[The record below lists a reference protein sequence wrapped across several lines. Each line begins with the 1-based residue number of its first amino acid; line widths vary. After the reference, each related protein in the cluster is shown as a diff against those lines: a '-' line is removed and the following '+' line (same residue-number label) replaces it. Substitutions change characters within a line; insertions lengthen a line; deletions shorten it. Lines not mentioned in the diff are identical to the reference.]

1 MIESLK
7 NVNIMNNLAKYLSYK
22 ELNFLSLINKN
33 IYHLLLNPIKNPI
46 INTLYRYFAYK
57 KFYFNDLDDDVVETE
72 KTEEIYDDFNFTK
85 NNWKLII
92 NNLLINYNKYPNKDI
107 VKIIYNCFQ
116 SHLFLP
122 GLRKSNKYLEFKNST
137 LHQQLFYDFLNRKT
151 FTFNYDK

>member
-22 ELNFLSLINKN
+22 ELKFLSLINKN

-57 KFYFNDLDDDVVETE
+57 KFYFNDLEDDLVETE
-72 KTEEIYDDFNFTK
+72 KTEEIYDDFYFTK

-92 NNLLINYNKYPNKDI
+92 NNLLIN
-107 VKIIYNCFQ
+107 
-116 SHLFLP
+116 
-122 GLRKSNKYLEFKNST
+122 
-137 LHQQLFYDFLNRKT
+137 
-151 FTFNYDK
+151 